1 MGAARAPN
9 KQPPVPENLLSA
21 LTKADDYVRQPKI
34 LVCGNSSCHG
44 SKAHTLSDLALKHT
58 HTHKLL
64 TYPEGGFCA
73 FIPVVFVL
81 RKHKQKTWHCNCVL
95 WPAAVRPS
103 QQSLARAVKNSP
115 TVWNSNDYHHSCYW
129 IDLNETILCATPEYR
144 CKRPQNI
151 THPIRGEE
159 IQPEQ
164 SCVVNKLI

>member
-9 KQPPVPENLLSA
+9 MQPPVPENLLSA

-58 HTHKLL
+58 HTNCWHTPRAGFVPLFLL
-64 TYPEGGFCA
+64 SLCCA
-73 FIPVVFVL
+73 CTSRRHDTVIVS
-81 RKHKQKTWHCNCVL
+81 CVL
-95 WPAAVRPS
+95 WPVAVRPS

-144 CKRPQNI
+144 WQTPSEHHTSNQRGRNTARTKLCCK
-151 THPIRGEE
+151 
-159 IQPEQ
+159 
-164 SCVVNKLI
+164 